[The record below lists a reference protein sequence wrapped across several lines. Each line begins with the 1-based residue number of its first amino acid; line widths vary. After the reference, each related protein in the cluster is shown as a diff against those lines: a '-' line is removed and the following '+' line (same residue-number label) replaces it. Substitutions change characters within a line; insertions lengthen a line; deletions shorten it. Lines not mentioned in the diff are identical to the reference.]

1 MSGDEET
8 LSCEA
13 FGEFLLS
20 QGVRSSVVTA
30 VVDNRINSELF
41 VGLEEEDLKEV
52 APAVGDRIKLRKI
65 LNEARK
71 NSAQALSSTLDAS
84 SSSADVTTNLTIQTA
99 AQILSNT
106 LDESTSSSTAGVSTE
121 SSPIPTASPSPYSA
135 VPVSTSNWHL
145 NFTIPELGTFSDA
158 VKDAVRTGVTTFK
171 ARKEIIQV
179 LWTYITAYT
188 FYPKPE
194 QYTTV
199 CTKLLQKYPKLC
211 DKVDPDCNYGSWK
224 LALRNSFKNFRKG
237 CKRGLDKGEHSIE
250 SVAKCS
256 RVENEEEVSNEEYD
270 EAVQQLEEEYKKKFQ
285 KGGSRIQVK

>member
-1 MSGDEET
+1 MSGDEEET

-84 SSSADVTTNLTIQTA
+84 SSSADVTTNLTIQTE

-106 LDESTSSSTAGVSTE
+106 LDESTSSSCAGVSTE
-121 SSPIPTASPSPYSA
+121 SSPIPIASPSPYSA

-145 NFTIPELGTFSDA
+145 NFTIPQLRTFSDA

-179 LWTYITAYT
+179 LRMYITAYT

-199 CTKLLQKYPKLC
+199 YEAVTK
-211 DKVDPDCNYGSWK
+211 VSG
-224 LALRNSFKNFRKG
+224 ALR
-237 CKRGLDKGEHSIE
+237 
-250 SVAKCS
+250 
-256 RVENEEEVSNEEYD
+256 
-270 EAVQQLEEEYKKKFQ
+270 
-285 KGGSRIQVK
+285 